1 MTFSANDQ
9 VWVLDADGIWYRG
22 AVEGVVGGTEFDRS
36 VRYSVRWWN
45 GGGFGVRHGTRTD
58 SGMMHL
64 DDPAASGF
72 SGE

>member
-1 MTFSANDQ
+1 MSFSAAEE
-9 VWVLDADGIWYRG
+9 VWVLDRDRWYRG
-22 AVEGVVGGTEFDRS
+22 VVEGVVGNTEFDKS

-45 GGGFGVRHGTRTD
+45 GGGFGVRHGTRTE
-58 SGMMHL
+58 SGIMRL